1 MITLEE
7 LVKFR
12 KVNKMSDI
20 DIIKAYLIDNEMEEE
35 GIKIISDL
43 ASSKIEKM
51 KDKYSMAET
60 WIRVIPTDHLYK
72 KYKLE
77 IANKLHDL
85 EIDFIMNN
93 GYLSE
98 GNLQW
103 AKENIPKL
111 DHPGVFF
118 RSLIEYLEKQDIK
131 FLNSEKY
138 I

>member
-77 IANKLHDL
+77 IAKL
-85 EIDFIMNN
+85 NN
-93 GYLSE
+93 ILF
-98 GNLQW
+98 
-103 AKENIPKL
+103 NI
-111 DHPGVFF
+111 
-118 RSLIEYLEKQDIK
+118 
-131 FLNSEKY
+131 
-138 I
+138 